1 MDRASGSGV
10 FARDPDAMLDLIE
23 LETTDALIK
32 QEENKEICKACMD
45 WLKKD
50 GHGLENEVS
59 QDDALSSKAILDYC
73 REKLSSLAF
82 KALNID
88 VEKATSAARM
98 KTAWRVEGILREFPK
113 FDPVNLWFDY
123 PVHRLDDVGSLK
135 DIQLD
140 VEKATAK
147 KTKTPAEKKREKEEK
162 LMLAFEACDMDG
174 DGKVKLTDLAEYM
187 ELSLNTVK
195 NYVDESRKLNRESGM
210 AVKTVKNKN

>member
-1 MDRASGSGV
+1 
-10 FARDPDAMLDLIE
+10 MLDLIE
-23 LETTDALIK
+23 LETTDTLMK
-32 QEENKEICKACMD
+32 QEENKAICKACID

-50 GHGLENEVS
+50 GRGLENEVS

-88 VEKATSAARM
+88 VEKAATAARM

-123 PVHRLDDVGSLK
+123 PVHRLDEVGSLK

-140 VEKATAK
+140 VEKAAAK

-195 NYVDESRKLNRESGM
+195 NYVDESRKLNRESGT